1 MISIDKA
8 VVAKYK
14 KDGKEFEVL
23 VDCDK
28 ALEFKQGKTM
38 DINDIVASDK
48 IYRDSKKGF
57 VAPSEDIKKVFGSDD
72 FYFVTKEIIRK
83 GEVQLTKE
91 YRNKLKEQ
99 IKKKIV
105 DIIHRNAVDSK
116 TKLPH
121 PPQRIENALEEAK
134 IHIDELKS
142 AEEQVQNVLDKLKT
156 IIPIK
161 FVRKEILIKVPSK
174 YSGKAYGVVKKYGEI
189 LRENWEKDGSL
200 VILSKVPGGVT
211 EEYFTELNNLTHGE
225 IESKIIN
232 EDG

>member
-14 KDGKEFEVL
+14 RDGKEFEVL
-23 VDCDK
+23 VDCDR

-48 IYRDSKKGF
+48 IYKDSKKGF
-57 VAPSEDIKKVFGSDD
+57 VAPNEDIKKVFGSDD

-83 GEVQLTKE
+83 GEIQLTKE

-134 IHIDELKS
+134 VHIDELKS

-174 YSGKAYGVVKKYGEI
+174 YSGKAYSVVKKYGEI

>member
-14 KDGKEFEVL
+14 KNGKEFEVL
-23 VDCDK
+23 VDCDN
-28 ALEFKQGKTM
+28 ALEFRQGKTM
-38 DINDIVASDK
+38 DINDIVASNK
-48 IYRDSKKGF
+48 IYKDSKKGF
-57 VAPSEDIKKVFGSDD
+57 VASSEDIKKVFGSDD

-99 IKKKIV
+99 IKRKIV

-134 IHIDELKS
+134 VNIDELRS

-174 YSGKAYGVVKKYGEI
+174 YSGKVYGVVKKYGEI